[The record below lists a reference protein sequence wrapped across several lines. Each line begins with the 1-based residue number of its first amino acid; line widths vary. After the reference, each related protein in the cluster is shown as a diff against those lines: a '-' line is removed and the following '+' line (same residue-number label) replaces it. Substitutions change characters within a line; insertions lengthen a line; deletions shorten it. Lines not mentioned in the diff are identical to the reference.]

1 MRIQK
6 WLKQLSFASM
16 AGMFLILVMGA
27 LVTKTES
34 GRGCGDDWPLCNG
47 KFVPAYTIESFIE
60 YSHRFVVGVVGLILL
75 ATTILVFLCSKR
87 KDAKWYVG
95 GAMFF
100 TVLQAILG
108 ALAVIWPQSSA
119 VLALHFG
126 FSLLSFAFTLLL
138 YLVFT
143 RYGEAMNKGD
153 GTRLSG
159 GVRRSVWA
167 VVVYS
172 YVVVYLGAFVRHT
185 EAVGGCIGWPLCNG
199 QVIPEMVGAT
209 SIVFIHRVAAALLGL
224 SLLALFL
231 VVRTQAAPGS
241 AVYQAARLS
250 LVLVI
255 LQILSG
261 GFVTLAIGHD
271 IYLLAS
277 LLHAVL
283 VSCLFGI
290 LCYLGITSLYTAER
304 STMQAYAAPRL
315 P

>member
-1 MRIQK
+1 MK
-6 WLKQLSFASM
+6 AWSLASM
-16 AGMFLILVMGA
+16 LGMFLILVMGA

-75 ATTILVFLCSKR
+75 ATTILVFLYSRR

-108 ALAVIWPQSSA
+108 AMAVVWPQSSA
-119 VLALHFG
+119 ILALHFG
-126 FSLLSFAFTLLL
+126 FSLMSFAFTLLL

-143 RYGEAMNKGD
+143 KFGDAMNKGD

-159 GVRRSVWA
+159 GVRFSVWA
-167 VVVYS
+167 ILVYS

-185 EAVGGCIGWPLCNG
+185 EAMGGCIGWPLCNG
-199 QVIPEMVGAT
+199 QVIPELSGPTGIA
-209 SIVFIHRVAAALLGL
+209 FIHRVGAAVLGIALLVLFMFVRGQA
-224 SLLALFL
+224 SRDSGMYQSIRLAF
-231 VVRTQAAPGS
+231 
-241 AVYQAARLS
+241 Y
-250 LVLVI
+250 LVI

-261 GFVTLAIGHD
+261 GFVTLAIGYD

-277 LLHAVL
+277 LLHAML
-283 VSCLFGI
+283 ISFLFGV
-290 LCYLGITSLYTAER
+290 LCYSAIASLHTKGAQA
-304 STMQAYAAPRL
+304 QAYAARRL